1 MKVRVLVFSVLRDIV
16 GAEEME
22 REVSEGATV
31 GELVAGMKEEWPR
44 LEDWEGR
51 LLLAVNLEF
60 AKPDVVLTE
69 GAEVAV
75 MPPVQGG

>member
-16 GAEEME
+16 GAEELE
-22 REVSEGATV
+22 REVQEGALV
-31 GELVAGMKEEWPR
+31 GDLLEGMMVEWPSLR
-44 LEDWEGR
+44 DWDGR
-51 LLLAVNLEF
+51 ILLAVDQEY
-60 AKPDVVLTE
+60 AGKETVLSE